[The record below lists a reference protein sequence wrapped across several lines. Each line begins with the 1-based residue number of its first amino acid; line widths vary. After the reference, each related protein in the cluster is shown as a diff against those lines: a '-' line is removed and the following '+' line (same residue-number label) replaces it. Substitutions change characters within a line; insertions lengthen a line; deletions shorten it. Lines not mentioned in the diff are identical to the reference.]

1 MYALIENRITNKEF
15 WKGIRQNNVHI
26 HNKSQLNAAYGT
38 NFPLFWEL
46 ILQLQHLCW
55 ISNEN
60 IGMTKMILKRKYSA
74 DKEIRRPIF
83 SKRNSKIRSF
93 AECPLKN
100 RLFIKIHKVKVYL
113 LHECAPPSFFV
124 AAADDGFQENTFL
137 PFENCNKI

>member
-1 MYALIENRITNKEF
+1 
-15 WKGIRQNNVHI
+15 
-26 HNKSQLNAAYGT
+26 
-38 NFPLFWEL
+38 
-46 ILQLQHLCW
+46 
-55 ISNEN
+55 
-60 IGMTKMILKRKYSA
+60 MILKRKYSA

-137 PFENCNKI
+137 PFENCNKISSEGGAGAGDGRTHRDNGHTSERTYPNFVLFR

>member
-1 MYALIENRITNKEF
+1 
-15 WKGIRQNNVHI
+15 
-26 HNKSQLNAAYGT
+26 
-38 NFPLFWEL
+38 
-46 ILQLQHLCW
+46 
-55 ISNEN
+55 
-60 IGMTKMILKRKYSA
+60 MTKMILKRKYSA

-100 RLFIKIHKVKVYL
+100 RLFIKIHKVKDYL